1 MSWLETHLPSYPVVN
16 VNMDIV
22 SEIVIEFHCV
32 IGPLFFKAYNA
43 DFFLGEPQPTSYIYR
58 IASGTQL
65 ECHVK
70 RKE

>member
-1 MSWLETHLPSYPVVN
+1 
-16 VNMDIV
+16 MDIV

>member
-1 MSWLETHLPSYPVVN
+1 
-16 VNMDIV
+16 MDIV

-32 IGPLFFKAYNA
+32 IGPLFFKAHSA
-43 DFFLGEPQPTSYIYR
+43 DFSLGEPQPRSYIYR
-58 IASGTQL
+58 TGLGAQL